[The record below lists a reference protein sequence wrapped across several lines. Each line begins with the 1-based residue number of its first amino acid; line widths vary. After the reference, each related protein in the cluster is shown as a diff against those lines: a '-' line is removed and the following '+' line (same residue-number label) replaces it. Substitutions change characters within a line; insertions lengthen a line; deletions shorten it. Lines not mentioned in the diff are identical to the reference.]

1 MGRHATLTEA
11 DLLLRLS
18 NVFRDVGY
26 EGATL
31 AMLSEATGLQKASLY
46 HRFPRGK
53 EQMAGEVLRDAGA
66 WLEEHVL
73 IPLRTPGAPG
83 PKLVAL
89 ARRLDEFYSG
99 GRQAC
104 LLNMLSSPRIAEG
117 PFTTLIQGVF
127 EAWVTTVSKVLVE
140 AGLTPRIAKQ
150 RAERAMIVLQGTLVY
165 ARGVGSTRPFRDFLK
180 TLPDEL
186 LEGAR
191 QDERRRG

>member
-46 HRFPRGK
+46 HRFPHGK

-73 IPLRTPGAPG
+73 SPLRTPGAPG
-83 PKLVAL
+83 PKLAAV

-104 LLNMLSSPRIAEG
+104 LLNMLSSARIAEG
-117 PFTTLIQGVF
+117 PFTKLIQGVF

-140 AGLTPRIAKQ
+140 AGLAPRVARQ

-165 ARGVGSTRPFRDFLK
+165 ARGVGSTRPFKDFLK
-180 TLPDEL
+180 TLPDDL
-186 LEGAR
+186 LAGAR
-191 QDERRRG
+191 RGE

>member
-1 MGRHATLTEA
+1 MGRKAALNEA
-11 DLLLRLS
+11 DVLLRLS

-31 AMLSEATGLQKASLY
+31 AMLSDATGLQKASLY
-46 HRFPRGK
+46 HRFPQGK
-53 EQMAGEVLRDAGA
+53 EQMACEVLRDAGA

-73 IPLRTPGAPG
+73 VPLRKPGAPRA
-83 PKLVAL
+83 KLLAL

-104 LLNMLSSPRIAEG
+104 LLNMLSSPGIAEG
-117 PFTTLIQGVF
+117 PFTKLIKGVF
-127 EAWVTTVSKVLVE
+127 EAWVATLSKVLVE
-140 AGLTPRIAKQ
+140 AGLAPRVAEQ
-150 RAERAMIVLQGTLVY
+150 RAERAMILLQGTLVY

-191 QDERRRG
+191 HAA